1 MSCDIFNLKAG
12 DICKYTIEGVERYMI
27 IMKCCCSSEENLSK
41 YLTVWKILKGF
52 KMTDV
57 KHLEDL
63 NERHNVDYSSVDYA
77 RVHGDLYFPIGN
89 GDYVE
94 MRHLSMFKND
104 KVKTSIEV
112 IDHLSDVRL
121 QLIPMIHL
129 TKSVENAT
137 HGKICDIDTMDIS
150 GIESDL
156 KDYIECEKFK
166 EEYKEH
172 HGEEGTKY
180 TLENSVEANSK
191 IREYDKSIP
200 TWIDS
205 KFGKEIP
212 VPVPI
217 EETFDP
223 NRDYDVKDIRDF
235 EAGALYEYL
244 DAPIEKGGEIKYTFI
259 KSNPYRDMTD
269 EELEKIKDDV
279 IVFACDAEMFRD
291 EGIFREKDMFRKF
304 DHSKFVELNDYGW
317 FRIMNRFYVPSCG
330 IQNWVWSGKE
340 NFAEKMEV
348 CRPKLIAKISPSQL
362 KLTNIAASY
371 VLHDRAIDIDLIDTS
386 VLDTELERIQKL
398 ERTILDSKRKI
409 KKYSSNIMK
418 KVFQGECV
426 EEQEKGPVCST
437 RRLIDMIKK

>member
-1 MSCDIFNLKAG
+1 MSSNIFDLKAG
-12 DICKYTIEGVERYMI
+12 DICKYTIDGVERYMI
-27 IMKCCCSSEENLSK
+27 ILSGCDTKEEDLSK
-41 YLTVWKILKGF
+41 YSTVWKILKGF

-89 GDYVE
+89 GVYVE

-129 TKSVENAT
+129 TKSVENSA

-150 GIESDL
+150 EIESDL
-156 KDYIECEKFK
+156 KDYIECEKFAA
-166 EEYKEH
+166 EYKEH
-172 HGEEGTKY
+172 HGEESTIY
-180 TLENSVEANSK
+180 TLENSVEVNSK
-191 IREYDKSIP
+191 IREYTTSIP

-205 KFGKEIP
+205 KFGNEIP
-212 VPVPI
+212 APVPI
-217 EETFDP
+217 EKIFDP
-223 NRDYDVKDIRDF
+223 NREYDVKDIRDF

-244 DAPIEKGGEIKYTFI
+244 DAPIEKGGEINYTFI
-259 KSNPYRDMTD
+259 KSNPYRNMTD

-279 IVFACDAEMFRD
+279 VVFACEAQMFRD
-291 EGIFREKDMFRKF
+291 EGIFREQDMFRKF

-317 FRIMNRFYVPSCG
+317 FRIMNKFYVPSCG
-330 IQNWVWSGKE
+330 IHNWVWSGKE

-348 CRPKLIAKISPSQL
+348 CRPKLVAKISPDQL
-362 KLTNIAASY
+362 KLTSIAGSY
-371 VLHDRAIDIDLIDTS
+371 VLHDRAIDIDLIDTDS
-386 VLDTELERIQKL
+386 MDLELGRIQLL
-398 ERTILDSKRKI
+398 ERTISDSKRKI
-409 KKYSSNIMK
+409 KKYSSRIMK
-418 KVFQGECV
+418 KVLSGDCV
-426 EEQEKGPVCST
+426 EEQEEGPVCSN